1 MEQLKAFKLVNTS
14 LLVRTTEADFQN
26 PRVISDQAVNEVAK
40 SFTNHGIQQVICID
54 EDNVIVAGHT
64 RLLAAKK
71 LGIKEVPCSIYKD
84 SADKINAYRLADNK
98 VGEYSQWEQ
107 DFLDA
112 ELNALKETNTEIA
125 GFNLDANDS
134 LYENL
139 DDMIE
144 SDVDLDSVGYGASEL
159 TNQLPLMFYFEKE
172 DRDEVMNKLESL
184 RDEKDL
190 QTKSNAILYLVRNVK

>member
-1 MEQLKAFKLVNTS
+1 MDIILKKVEDLIPY
-14 LLVRTTEADFQN
+14 FQN

-54 EDNVIVAGHT
+54 KDNVIVAGHT

-125 GFNLDANDS
+125 GFNLEANDS

>member
-1 MEQLKAFKLVNTS
+1 MDIILKKVEDLIPY
-14 LLVRTTEADFQN
+14 FQN

-54 EDNVIVAGHT
+54 KDNVIVAGHT

>member
-1 MEQLKAFKLVNTS
+1 MDIILKKVEDLIPY
-14 LLVRTTEADFQN
+14 FQN

-172 DRDEVMNKLESL
+172 DRHEVMNKLESL

>member
-1 MEQLKAFKLVNTS
+1 MDIILKKVEDLIPY
-14 LLVRTTEADFQN
+14 FQN
-26 PRVISDQAVNEVAK
+26 PRVISEQAVNEVAK

-172 DRDEVMNKLESL
+172 DRHEVMNKLESL

>member
-1 MEQLKAFKLVNTS
+1 MDIILKKVEDLIPY
-14 LLVRTTEADFQN
+14 FQN

-112 ELNALKETNTEIA
+112 ELNALKETNTEIT
-125 GFNLDANDS
+125 GFNLDSNDS

-144 SDVDLDSVGYGASEL
+144 SDVDLDSVGYGAGEL

-184 RDEKDL
+184 RDEKEL
-190 QTKSNAILYLVRNVK
+190 QTKSNAI

>member
-1 MEQLKAFKLVNTS
+1 MDIILKKVEDLIPY
-14 LLVRTTEADFQN
+14 FQN

-144 SDVDLDSVGYGASEL
+144 SDVDLDSVGYGAGEL

>member
-1 MEQLKAFKLVNTS
+1 MDIILKKVEDLIPY
-14 LLVRTTEADFQN
+14 FQN

-98 VGEYSQWEQ
+98 VGEYSQGEQ

>member
-1 MEQLKAFKLVNTS
+1 MDIILKKVEDLIPY
-14 LLVRTTEADFQN
+14 FQN

>member
-1 MEQLKAFKLVNTS
+1 MDIILKKVEDLIPY
-14 LLVRTTEADFQN
+14 FQN

-139 DDMIE
+139 DDLIE
-144 SDVDLDSVGYGASEL
+144 SDVDLDSVGYGASDL
-159 TNQLPLMFYFEKE
+159 SNQLPLMFYFEKE